1 MHIISNRDFTNGCLV
16 AEILSWYY
24 PQDVQ
29 LHSISN
35 GASVQARLANWQLID
50 KARDL
55 ESVELQCLL
64 YNYLC
69 PWDILSFMFSFS
81 K

>member
-1 MHIISNRDFTNGCLV
+1 MYIISNRDFTNGCLV

-55 ESVELQCLL
+55 ELHIQFQCLL
-64 YNYLC
+64 YNY
-69 PWDILSFMFSFS
+69 F
-81 K
+81 

>member
-1 MHIISNRDFTNGCLV
+1 M

-35 GASVQARLANWQLID
+35 GASVQARLANWQLIE
-50 KARDL
+50 KVSESEMGQRARDFKF
-55 ESVELQCLL
+55 
-64 YNYLC
+64 YHKTGY
-69 PWDILSFMFSFS
+69 F
-81 K
+81 

>member
-1 MHIISNRDFTNGCLV
+1 MFEGNSIILSLNSNDMSCSNRDFTNGCLV

-35 GASVQARLANWQLID
+35 GTSVQARLANWQLID

-55 ESVELQCLL
+55 DKFC
-64 YNYLC
+64 
-69 PWDILSFMFSFS
+69 
-81 K
+81 